1 MTICLSHKKRRRI
14 NAASNAE
21 GGLRIP
27 CEDCEAGFFWCQPG
41 VRLVGT
47 SRARTLVNG
56 MQYECLEA
64 SLPLILLQELAPR
77 VGEVHPRHV
86 EISPEVLGQ
95 EATAAYAITNAGCQG
110 KTCRKKLRICD
121 VDNPFMTAEHL
132 YVALSRATEE
142 ANVRVQ

>member
-1 MTICLSHKKRRRI
+1 M
-14 NAASNAE
+14 
-21 GGLRIP
+21 
-27 CEDCEAGFFWCQPG
+27 
-41 VRLVGT
+41 GT
-47 SRARTLVNG
+47 SRARHLVNG
-56 MQYECLEA
+56 MQYEVLQA
-64 SLPLILLQELAPR
+64 SLPLILLEELAPR
-77 VGEVHPRHV
+77 VGEKHPRHV
-86 EISPEVLGQ
+86 EISPDVLGE

>member
-14 NAASNAE
+14 NAASNAA

-27 CEDCEAGFFWCQPG
+27 CEDCEEGFFWCQAG

-47 SRARTLVNG
+47 SRARHLVNG
-56 MQYECLEA
+56 MQYEVLEA
-64 SLPLILLQELAPR
+64 SLPLLLLEELVPR
-77 VGEVHPRHV
+77 VGEAHTRHV
-86 EISPEVLGQ
+86 EISPEVLGE
-95 EATAAYAITNAGCQG
+95 EATAAYAVTNAGVQG

-121 VDNPFMTAEHL
+121 VDNPFMTSEHL

-142 ANVRVQ
+142 ANVRIQ